1 MEASRRSLQT
11 NRYSSFLSHN
21 ADGKSKGVRYP
32 FKASFYLNG
41 EFLDARESK
50 RYVQS
55 SIPFHVGSFY
65 DNRYPFLGCIGSV
78 MVYNTALTSTEVVD
92 LARYHPVQDAVEAEQ
107 LFVKLRPEVISE
119 RIGQTMHLLGVS
131 SVRVRMTGNVQIN
144 EEELEGRDEA
154 EEFVPREVVEEK
166 EEEKEEEEEEEKENL
181 MVDSTFHGGR
191 FTVDSKR
198 VRSRLRNGVSDMDL
212 FRNSLREKDISHL
225 KSGKYHF
232 SLPSSLE
239 RKYSVVNTARA
250 DRVRRAMQFVW
261 KK

>member
-1 MEASRRSLQT
+1 MDASRRSLQT
-11 NRYSSFLSHN
+11 NRYSPFLSHN

-131 SVRVRMTGNVQIN
+131 SVCVRMAGNVQIN
-144 EEELEGRDEA
+144 EEELEGRDE

-166 EEEKEEEEEEEKENL
+166 EKENL
-181 MVDSTFHGGR
+181 MVDSTLHGGR